1 MSAEARALSEVR
13 FAWAELCGSIID
25 PRHSDQA
32 ISAVRGAVLID
43 AKFLYEILLKID
55 LNSAALQRV

>member
-1 MSAEARALSEVR
+1 MFVR

-43 AKFLYEILLKID
+43 AKFLYEILLKRD
-55 LNSAALQRV
+55 LSSAALQRV